1 MDNCI
6 FCKIIKGEIPS
17 ITVYEDNNVKAF
29 LDISQA
35 TKGHVLIVPKK
46 HVKDIFEYDEELAKD
61 VFAKIPMIARA
72 VKESDPEIKGL
83 NIINNNG
90 ELAYQSVFH
99 SHVHLIPRYTQKDGF
114 SMSFKDNSDSYDN
127 EDLKKIAEN
136 IKQHLG

>member
-35 TKGHVLIVPKK
+35 TKGHVLVVPKK

-72 VKESDPEIKGL
+72 VKESDPEIKDRK
-83 NIINNNG
+83 
-90 ELAYQSVFH
+90 SV
-99 SHVHLIPRYTQKDGF
+99 V
-114 SMSFKDNSDSYDN
+114 
-127 EDLKKIAEN
+127 
-136 IKQHLG
+136 